1 MKIDLKT
8 RRLIYKLKE
17 ENGMNFVEIRSYLE
31 KQGIYVSYET
41 VISNYRIVDQMRNG
55 KREKKNLKNL
65 SNDEIFKFKELG
77 LNYQTMKDIFATKG
91 IFVSVSTLK
100 DRCTRIYNEKGI
112 SVPKSKINSRV
123 IYKIFELNNNNKNH
137 LEILESLRKEGIE
150 IPEENLKY
158 ICEEV
163 LTEDFIKKLVDK
175 KDSKQQNGNR
185 IDIPI
190 EKIIE
195 LKEKGF
201 SYARIAEYFK
211 RQGFPV
217 AQNTIRNRFIEIYG
231 ADRKNEPKTIKAVAK
246 TKKRK
251 GNSILELLPED
262 RIYELRSKK
271 FSYERIAQILS
282 DEGIKANIDSV
293 AKKVK
298 MIYEERNE
306 KNPDLRNRPNMSDD
320 IIYELR
326 EVGLTY
332 KEIVDFYRMIGET
345 VSLSGVEKRCIRLYK
360 RRGEVVPK
368 VKYVYNRKNE
378 KNVTRFRREYRRFRK
393 KYATTFR

>member
-150 IPEENLKY
+150 IPEENMKY

-163 LTEDFIKKLVDK
+163 LTEDFIKKLVAK
-175 KDSKQQNGNR
+175 KDSKQPNGNR